1 MKLAFSPLSW
11 CDVSD
16 FFPNITGTDK
26 RYHSQCQKLLLFPI
40 KRLKFTNSLAKK
52 IDHWHQLLFFS
63 LKHCMSYFPVLNRKY
78 RSLQCTWSLAYDY
91 SWYLITANITR
102 ERLMHLVLVL
112 LFLLYLSIW
121 HYMYTDK
128 KSQFIWFWRHFSQL
142 NGYRYQY
149 QWVEKNCCPSTPT
162 PPLCW

>member
-1 MKLAFSPLSW
+1 MWRNS
-11 CDVSD
+11 SD
-16 FFPNITGTDK
+16 FFPYITGTDK
-26 RYHSQCQKLLLFPI
+26 GYHSQCQKLLIFPNLETKISLFHLSKNWPLPSI
-40 KRLKFTNSLAKK
+40 VV
-52 IDHWHQLLFFS
+52 FS
-63 LKHCMSYFPVLNRKY
+63 LKRCTSYFPVWNRKY
-78 RSLQCTWSLAYDY
+78 RSLQCMWSLAYDY

-142 NGYRYQY
+142 NGYWYQY